1 MSKEEFWM
9 ISDEGTES
17 KIISESEVNSII
29 DEATHLTRSLTFDER
44 HSLEASILRSTEEA
58 EDLEDA
64 DVLAVKLDGVWLVVP
79 EAFR

>member
-29 DEATHLTRSLTFDER
+29 D
-44 HSLEASILRSTEEA
+44 
-58 EDLEDA
+58 
-64 DVLAVKLDGVWLVVP
+64 
-79 EAFR
+79 